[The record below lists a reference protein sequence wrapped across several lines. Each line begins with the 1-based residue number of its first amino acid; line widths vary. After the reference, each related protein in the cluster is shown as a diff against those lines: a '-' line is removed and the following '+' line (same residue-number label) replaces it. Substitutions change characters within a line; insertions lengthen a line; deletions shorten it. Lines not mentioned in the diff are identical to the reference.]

1 MRIGE
6 VNQTLQAIPNK
17 KSNNGT
23 RKVRYALLFRAMEI
37 SDTTPDPK
45 PNSRGL
51 ISPINRRDLI
61 RAALAAGMTSAL
73 GPAFSFAQA
82 ISSGLT
88 PAALGQDGSKFLT
101 DPNWKL
107 VYLSDHQNETLIALS
122 DVIIPATDSPGA
134 KEALVNRYLDL
145 LLSVQPATFQQRFV
159 DGLAFVDSESQ
170 KLFGEDFVALSADDQ
185 ISLLTAWAYPEQ
197 PDWWIEQ
204 ENTSDPGQK
213 HFAHLKG
220 MIADAY
226 YGSEIGAKELGW
238 DGEITHGPYQG
249 CEHSDGTHT

>member
-1 MRIGE
+1 
-6 VNQTLQAIPNK
+6 
-17 KSNNGT
+17 
-23 RKVRYALLFRAMEI
+23 MEI
-37 SDTTPDPK
+37 SDNEADPK
-45 PNSRGL
+45 PKSQGASSL
-51 ISPINRRDLI
+51 INRRDLI
-61 RAALAAGMTSAL
+61 RVALAAGATPTL
-73 GPAFSFAQA
+73 GPAFSFAQT
-82 ISSGLT
+82 ISSELT
-88 PAALGQDGSKFLT
+88 PAALGEDGSKFLT

-107 VYLSDHQNETLIALS
+107 AFLNDHQNETLIALS

-145 LLSVQPATFQQRFV
+145 LLSVQPAIFQQRFV

-170 KLFGEDFVALSADDQ
+170 KQFGKDFVALSAEDQ

-197 PDWWIEQ
+197 PDLWTEQ
-204 ENTSDPGQK
+204 ENKPDPGQK

-249 CEHSDGTHT
+249 CEHADSTHT